1 VTRILK
7 LELSHKKQTQKNHEA
22 KFLINKMM
30 KNKIEKESF
39 NKKVSRIKKIVI
51 KIIRTES
58 KKKMLRDN

>member
-1 VTRILK
+1 
-7 LELSHKKQTQKNHEA
+7 
-22 KFLINKMM
+22 M

-58 KKKMLRDN
+58 KKKMLRDNWKKKWIKKMIKKI